1 MTNFA
6 AAVPACWTVREAAKA
21 ENEAAPGWRPHQ
33 RSVSPA
39 PWRRRRARRPRGA
52 RPYLAMQPAPEPPV
66 LPVSDDGTAE
76 LCSAVR
82 RLLATRP
89 DLAHPAPTTAGVH
102 R

>member
-1 MTNFA
+1 
-6 AAVPACWTVREAAKA
+6 
-21 ENEAAPGWRPHQ
+21 
-33 RSVSPA
+33 
-39 PWRRRRARRPRGA
+39 
-52 RPYLAMQPAPEPPV
+52 MQPAPEPPV

>member
-1 MTNFA
+1 MRNFSR
-6 AAVPACWTVREAAKA
+6 P
-21 ENEAAPGWRPHQ
+21 NPGQMPDARRHETGARP
-33 RSVSPA
+33 
-39 PWRRRRARRPRGA
+39 RRARRPRGA

-82 RLLATRP
+82 RLLAARP
-89 DLAHPAPTTAGVH
+89 DLAQSAHSARTTAGVH